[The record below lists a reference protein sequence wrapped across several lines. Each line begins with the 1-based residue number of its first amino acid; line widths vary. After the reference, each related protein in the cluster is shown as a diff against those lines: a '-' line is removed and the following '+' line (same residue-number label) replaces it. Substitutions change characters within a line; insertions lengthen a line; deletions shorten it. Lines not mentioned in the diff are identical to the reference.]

1 MSGSK
6 PVNWEGSGRQ
16 QPLGWWGPLRAEPR
30 PSSVDAS
37 SPWLLVA
44 LAVGLAALGGTV
56 YVALIQP
63 TLTRHRPGTESSA
76 IGALKTIAKA
86 QTLYREADMDGNG
99 TLEYAPALSC
109 LVNTGPGRN
118 QDLIDEVLAS
128 GTKSG
133 YVFRLHRTPDA
144 RFLWRASGVR
154 IPGTTGDRY
163 FGANMAGLIFFST
176 QGPVRFNPD
185 GSSPDQQLGQ

>member
-1 MSGSK
+1 MPG
-6 PVNWEGSGRQ
+6 GRA
-16 QPLGWWGPLRAEPR
+16 LMAEPR
-30 PSSVDAS
+30 PSSADAS

-44 LAVGLAALGGTV
+44 LAVGLAALCGTV

-63 TLTRHRPGTESSA
+63 ALPARKGGTESAA
-76 IGALKTIAKA
+76 IGALKTIANA
-86 QTLYREADMDGNG
+86 QALYREADMDGNG

-133 YVFRLHRTPDA
+133 YVFRLHRNPDA
-144 RFLWRASGVR
+144 RFLWWASADPR

-163 FGANMAGLIFFST
+163 FGANMAGLIFFSSA
-176 QGPVRFNPD
+176 GPVRFNPD
-185 GSSPDQQLGQ
+185 GSSPDQVLGR